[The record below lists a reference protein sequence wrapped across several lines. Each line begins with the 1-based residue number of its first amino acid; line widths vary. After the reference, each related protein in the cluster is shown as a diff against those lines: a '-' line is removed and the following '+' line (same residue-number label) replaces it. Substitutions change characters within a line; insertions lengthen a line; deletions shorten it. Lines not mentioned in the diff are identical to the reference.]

1 MNKFIYHVL
10 KKKKKKA
17 KYPFI
22 IANTGASSK
31 SGTHWW
37 SILDIEPKANIFFF
51 DSFGIDVLKNF
62 IMQDDRTEQM
72 TRTKLTLVNIKFNLS
87 ACKNLTKKELDAVS
101 DTAMNSV
108 HFVQAFSNKLKLR
121 DFGNVLQDK
130 PNNLK

>member
-1 MNKFIYHVL
+1 
-10 KKKKKKA
+10 
-17 KYPFI
+17 
-22 IANTGASSK
+22 
-31 SGTHWW
+31 
-37 SILDIEPKANIFFF
+37 
-51 DSFGIDVLKNF
+51 
-62 IMQDDRTEQM
+62 MQDDRTEQM

-130 PNNLK
+130 LNNLK